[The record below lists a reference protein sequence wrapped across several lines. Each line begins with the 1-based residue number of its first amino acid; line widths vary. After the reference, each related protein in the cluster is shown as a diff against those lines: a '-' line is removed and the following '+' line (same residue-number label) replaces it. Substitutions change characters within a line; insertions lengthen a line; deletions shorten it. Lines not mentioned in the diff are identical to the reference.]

1 MSLRS
6 RLTNV
11 FRPARVRRELDD
23 EVQFHVEERIRELMA
38 TGLSR
43 EAAAEQAA
51 RRLGSRLRTREQ
63 SLDVKLMPWLESL
76 VRDIRLGLRVHL
88 RNAPVT
94 IAAVLSLALAL
105 GASVA
110 AFSLI
115 DALILRPLS
124 VREPGRLVYL
134 AFNNVSRSGSLSTSE
149 SSTFADPMFVQ
160 LREAGR
166 DRVALFAM
174 STQVLRS
181 MSFDGADA
189 EKEQV
194 RTQFVSGDA
203 FTTLGVSPAAGR
215 LLSTEDDLTPGAH
228 PVAILSHAFWQRR
241 FGGDPSV
248 VGRWLSHQ
256 EAPFQTRQFQIVGV
270 TESDF
275 GGVEPGRPTDVWL
288 PYAMYNN
295 PKAFGNFQ
303 FNFFRIFGRLRD
315 GVPVEQAAERTATGV
330 HRLPAEI
337 QRLGAWGFAGGA
349 RSGTSK
355 CPLTCAR
362 PRTALR
368 PCASQFERPL
378 WILGGNRAAG
388 AADRRI
394 QRREP
399 VSRAHAG
406 ARARDVAAPF
416 DWRRARAPD
425 PAGSHRNRACR
436 GCRECPGPAV
446 CRSRGAGD
454 RRHADLARRPRLARP
469 RRELASRCQWSRA

>member
-11 FRPARVRRELDD
+11 FRPARVGRGLDD

-38 TGLSR
+38 TGVSR

-51 RRLGSRLRTREQ
+51 RRIGSRLRTREQ
-63 SLDVKLMPWLESL
+63 SLDIKLMPWLESL

-134 AFNNVSRSGSLSTSE
+134 AFNNVSRSGILSTSE
-149 SSTFADPMFVQ
+149 SSTLPDPMFVQ

-189 EKEQV
+189 EREQV

-215 LLSTEDDLTPGAH
+215 LMSTEDDLTPGAH

-241 FGGDPSV
+241 FGGDPSI

-256 EAPFQTRQFQIVGV
+256 EAPFQTR
-270 TESDF
+270 
-275 GGVEPGRPTDVWL
+275 
-288 PYAMYNN
+288 
-295 PKAFGNFQ
+295 
-303 FNFFRIFGRLRD
+303 RI
-315 GVPVEQAAERTATGV
+315 P
-330 HRLPAEI
+330 
-337 QRLGAWGFAGGA
+337 
-349 RSGTSK
+349 
-355 CPLTCAR
+355 
-362 PRTALR
+362 
-368 PCASQFERPL
+368 
-378 WILGGNRAAG
+378 
-388 AADRRI
+388 DRRC
-394 QRREP
+394 
-399 VSRAHAG
+399 
-406 ARARDVAAPF
+406 D
-416 DWRRARAPD
+416 
-425 PAGSHRNRACR
+425 
-436 GCRECPGPAV
+436 
-446 CRSRGAGD
+446 
-454 RRHADLARRPRLARP
+454 
-469 RRELASRCQWSRA
+469 